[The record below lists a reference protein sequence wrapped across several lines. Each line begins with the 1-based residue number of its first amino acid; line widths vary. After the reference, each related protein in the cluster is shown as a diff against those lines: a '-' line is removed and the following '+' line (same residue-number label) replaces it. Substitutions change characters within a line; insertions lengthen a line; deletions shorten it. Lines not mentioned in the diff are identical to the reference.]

1 MSQLKLIQH
10 PMGILVVS
18 HYTLCINLK
27 EKPQLVFDGYV
38 QFVHTMY
45 FCIYSTVLL
54 YIKDQTLIFFTKIQQ
69 SFPRVPGSS
78 LPM

>member
-1 MSQLKLIQH
+1 MIKGTSGQIKNMSQLKLIQH

-38 QFVHTMY
+38 QYTFASTVQY
-45 FCIYSTVLL
+45 FCTSK
-54 YIKDQTLIFFTKIQQ
+54 IKH
-69 SFPRVPGSS
+69 
-78 LPM
+78 